1 MNNAKLN
8 LLLLSLIFTTIT
20 FPQDYSKS
28 SDHPESQN
36 FKYLYSEMDV
46 FQSANDT
53 RIFNYTFRIPYNH
66 LVFVKDDNSYN
77 AGFTLAVEITDS
89 LGNFVDRQIKEDKI
103 KVKNYQE
110 TDSYILSYQGF
121 LTFHLPKGNYSF
133 LPIIT
138 DNNSRDELKLK
149 KITYSAITNNYNF
162 LLPPLVINSKKNTC
176 GNQEKFVLTNYE
188 GFVPFSKNSYDL
200 LIPVIDTSIT
210 NLRTVVINNED
221 TVFNGPLTQSS
232 VFSLNYQVCDSQI
245 VTGQSGEA
253 DPTRNFILKD
263 LCNRLIEGNLT
274 FLFFRGDEQK
284 PFVTHNGKC
293 LWFDKPFSLMNPE
306 FAIKILKYMTTEDE
320 INKILDVKEKNYL
333 KELYKFWKKYDPTP
347 STQFNEVMS
356 EYYKRVDYSSDNY
369 SALSNKKGF
378 DTDRGRIYIMF
389 GKPKRIERGSN
400 SDGKIVETWYYDQK
414 KKFIFVDKQ
423 GTGEFSLQN

>member
-1 MNNAKLN
+1 
-8 LLLLSLIFTTIT
+8 
-20 FPQDYSKS
+20 
-28 SDHPESQN
+28 
-36 FKYLYSEMDV
+36 
-46 FQSANDT
+46 
-53 RIFNYTFRIPYNH
+53 

-162 LLPPLVINSKKNTC
+162 LLPPLVINSKKSTC